1 MQALLLL
8 SDPCSLVV
16 ALAPCVD
23 CRAGHMGASA
33 VAAVDAVAD
42 AVAHCTVGS
51 NPCWAVADVD
61 RDLRSLWLSDRD

>member
-1 MQALLLL
+1 
-8 SDPCSLVV
+8 
-16 ALAPCVD
+16 
-23 CRAGHMGASA
+23 MGASA

>member
-1 MQALLLL
+1 MQVLLLP

-16 ALAPCVD
+16 ALAPYVHCM
-23 CRAGHMGASA
+23 AGHMGASA

-51 NPCWAVADVD
+51 NPCWAVVDVD
-61 RDLRSLWLSDRD
+61 RDLRSLWLK